1 MADPIID
8 DPSTVVDGNWYD
20 TMAGEDAG
28 KIEVLKEFESADAFY
43 DNHQEMVGRNW
54 RTEIAGEDEKFAK
67 TLERFDSPAAFGNS
81 FQEAQQTIRSGKM
94 KDDLPAS
101 DADDDS
107 IKAYRESNSLP
118 LEAAGYLENLP
129 EGLVLGE
136 DDAPIADAFMEAL
149 HSTYAPPAVAHALIA
164 KYNEFAEQQQ
174 DAQNTLDVEQA
185 KETTDSLREGWRGD
199 YRVNINMVGKF
210 LTRAFGAEVKDQL
223 LNGRFQDGRAFMND
237 AKILEGLASMERII
251 DPLSVILD
259 NKGDPAQTLNDEI
272 ADIEK
277 FMSEHRTAYNKD
289 EVKQARLRQLYGL
302 RIEHDKQTA
311 A

>member
-81 FQEAQQTIRSGKM
+81 FQEAQQTVRSGNM